1 MLARHQHK
9 RLTVVAEIMR
19 RRLVFAAV
27 GWQAPVIAYCFDLHP
42 KMHPN
47 FILGIL
53 PIKIDRQNHQRH

>member
-1 MLARHQHK
+1 MLARK
-9 RLTVVAEIMR
+9 RLIVVAEIMR

-47 FILGIL
+47 SILGDFGQSSRL
-53 PIKIDRQNHQRH
+53 Y